1 MRAATEPTSFGP
13 YTLIRRL
20 GVGGM
25 AEVHVGTI
33 ERAGRFLKPV
43 ALKRVHPDIAA
54 DPALSATL
62 IAEAKLSARLDHRN
76 IVQTFDLDRV
86 DDTLILVME
95 YVQGLDLGR
104 LTERLWQHQVS
115 FPIDLAVRVAERAC
129 RALEY
134 AHALT
139 DEQGVPLG
147 LVHRDVSPQNVLVSQ
162 AGEVKLADFG
172 IARTRTRVSDP
183 DAGVI
188 KGKHLYMSPEQAC
201 GEALDARSNL
211 FSLGVVLWELL
222 AGRRLHAPQPL
233 PLLLEAVRC
242 PRIPAPSALRPEVPP
257 ALDAV
262 IARATAIDRSARFRD
277 AGAFA
282 TALAQSLPTPVLW
295 RDRGTALGALVQ
307 RAQDAEKAPLEP
319 ALPPTRGRL
328 SVPPAPLFRDAPRS
342 GETTEA
348 GRWAPKTPESP
359 VMAWAVT
366 AAFVVATLI
375 GLAGFLR
382 FGPVTSVYGRDS
394 SPSTELSMSRVV
406 PRCAATA
413 MSRRSLASAVGSSV
427 SASTAAT

>member
-1 MRAATEPTSFGP
+1 MESPGRPMRAATEPTSFGP

-201 GEALDARSNL
+201 GEALDARSD
-211 FSLGVVLWELL
+211 SVLPR
-222 AGRRLHAPQPL
+222 RRLVGIARRATAACAAASAAPARGGSL
-233 PLLLEAVRC
+233 PPDSCSVGAASRG
-242 PRIPAPSALRPEVPP
+242 APSARRSHCPRHGDRPVGAVSRCRSLRDGARSIAADPC
-257 ALDAV
+257 ALAGP
-262 IARATAIDRSARFRD
+262 RHGPWGSGATSARCR
-277 AGAFA
+277 
-282 TALAQSLPTPVLW
+282 
-295 RDRGTALGALVQ
+295 
-307 RAQDAEKAPLEP
+307 K
-319 ALPPTRGRL
+319 
-328 SVPPAPLFRDAPRS
+328 
-342 GETTEA
+342 
-348 GRWAPKTPESP
+348 
-359 VMAWAVT
+359 
-366 AAFVVATLI
+366 
-375 GLAGFLR
+375 
-382 FGPVTSVYGRDS
+382 
-394 SPSTELSMSRVV
+394 SPS
-406 PRCAATA
+406 
-413 MSRRSLASAVGSSV
+413 
-427 SASTAAT
+427 